1 MTPHLVLLVA
11 LTSLSTSPIWVR
23 VAHAPLVTIGLWR
36 LLLAGTLT
44 VLWILLRN
52 ERPLSKLQLAMLSP
66 WAWGTGILFFLHLW
80 TYMEAVQT
88 TSVSH
93 MVLIFSSAPIF
104 TAIGSLFFFK
114 DRFYPRFFLVYGLA
128 ITGIV
133 LLFRDHPEG
142 SVSTLHGDLSALI
155 SAALHA
161 AYTLCGKKSRE
172 NLDNSQFTAV
182 LYLSSGFFFLLWAL
196 GAKEPLVHDTMGFN
210 IAIFGLILFPTFL
223 GHTLYAYLL
232 KTMNINFLSCSKLLE
247 PALSTLLAFLL
258 FKEEIG
264 ASDIFAYAFI
274 AAAVLILFRPLHL
287 RKGSFRLGS
296 SSQGV
301 EK

>member
-1 MTPHLVLLVA
+1 MTGHLLLLLA
-11 LTSLSTSPIWVR
+11 LTSLSTSPIWVK
-23 VAHAPLVTIGLWR
+23 VAHSSLVTIGLWR

-44 VLWILLRN
+44 LLWILLKN
-52 ERPLSKLQLAMLSP
+52 EKPLGKLRLAMRSP
-66 WAWGTGILFFLHLW
+66 WAWCSGILFFLHLW

-104 TAIGSLFFFK
+104 TALGSQFLFK

-128 ITGIV
+128 LTGIV

-142 SVSTLHGDLSALI
+142 SLSTLHGDLNALI

-161 AYTLCGKKSRE
+161 GYTLSGKKSRE
-172 NLDNSQFTAV
+172 RLNNGQFTAV
-182 LYLSSGFFFLLWAL
+182 LYLSSGLLFFLWAL
-196 GAKEPLVHDTMGFN
+196 WAQEPLVQDSFN
-210 IAIFGLILFPTFL
+210 FNVAILGLVLFPTFL

-247 PALSTLLAFLL
+247 PALSTLMAFII

-264 ASDIFAYAFI
+264 PADVYAYAFI
-274 AAAVLILFRPLHL
+274 AAAVLVLFRPLQL
-287 RKGSFRLGS
+287 KRGS
-296 SSQGV
+296 STLV
-301 EK
+301 R